1 MYLIII
7 ILIFLIIANL
17 LTKKSK
23 PAFIITLAFMWLLM
37 TFTTGN
43 ADHLVYESRFENPSI
58 WKNSSEILF
67 ELLINF
73 CRIAGMSYIQYKALL
88 CFIILAL
95 IGSTIWK
102 LSSYPNIVLILY
114 FICPFA
120 LNSAQL
126 RWAAAS
132 GILIFGYRYLVN
144 DQSERVGSKK
154 RNITANDIRYI
165 VCVILAT
172 LTHTA
177 AFFGL
182 LLLLAKK
189 ISLKSSII
197 WAFVLNIFFLFIF
210 TPTNIQGI
218 MNRIGAGARMGAYF
232 SSEYQQSEYR
242 HIGWALLL
250 VLITAAVVVIGCLLI
265 QRWNKKSG
273 HKDAN
278 IEYLLK
284 SNILML
290 SIVAF
295 IIRYTGEMYRPQ
307 EAMLILDYILL
318 MNSVTKKSQV
328 LSSKISYRNFFV
340 QLDVFALAIG
350 SCYAKSILS
359 VFDTIW
365 VPIFTQNILFK

>member
-1 MYLIII
+1 
-7 ILIFLIIANL
+7 
-17 LTKKSK
+17 
-23 PAFIITLAFMWLLM
+23 M

-43 ADHLVYESRFENPSI
+43 ADHAIYESRFENPSL

-67 ELLINF
+67 ELLINL
-73 CRIAGMSYIQYKALL
+73 CRIAGMSYVQYKALL
-88 CFIILAL
+88 CIVILTL

-102 LSSYPNIVLILY
+102 LNSYPNIVLILY

-132 GILIFGYRYLVN
+132 SILIFGYRYLIN
-144 DQSERVGSKK
+144 DHSARVGSKK

-177 AFFGL
+177 AVFGL

-189 ISLKSSII
+189 IGVKSSMI
-197 WAFVLNIFFLFIF
+197 WTIVFNVFFLFIF
-210 TPTNIQGI
+210 TPANIQGI
-218 MNRIGAGARMGAYF
+218 MNRIGAGARIGAYF
-232 SSEYQQSEYR
+232 STEYQQSEYR
-242 HIGWALLL
+242 HVGWALLL
-250 VLITAAVVVIGCLLI
+250 VLITAAVVIIGCLLI
-265 QRWNKKSG
+265 QRWNKKNG
-273 HKDAN
+273 YKDVN
-278 IEYLLK
+278 VEYLLK

-290 SIVAF
+290 SIVAL

-307 EAMLILDYILL
+307 EAMLVFDYILL
-318 MNSVTKKSQV
+318 MNSVTKKNQI
-328 LSSKISYRNFFV
+328 LSNKLSYRNFFV
-340 QLDVFALAIG
+340 QLDVFSLAIG
-350 SCYAKSILS
+350 SCFAKSILS
-359 VFDTIW
+359 VFETIW